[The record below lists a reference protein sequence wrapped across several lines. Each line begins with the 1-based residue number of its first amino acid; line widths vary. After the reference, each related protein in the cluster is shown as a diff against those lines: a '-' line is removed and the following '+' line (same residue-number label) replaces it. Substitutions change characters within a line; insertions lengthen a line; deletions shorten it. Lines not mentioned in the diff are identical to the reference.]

1 MFPRFITTTRSAVDN
16 GMPMAN
22 FMSKRHYLSRVIA
35 ILLVF
40 FNPVSLYSKED
51 GNMDRQIA
59 DLRKQVSM
67 MEHRVQQLK
76 DREAIENLISIY
88 GYYLDKNL
96 WDQLTDLF
104 SEDGT
109 IEISQRGV
117 YVGKKRIRESLELYG
132 PRGLPQGYLHNHIQ
146 IQPVIHIATDGKTAW
161 SRHRAFSQLGSYGK
175 AGLTHG
181 GVYEN
186 EYVKEDGIWKIKKD
200 HVYTTYFVVYGK
212 GLIAGSRGAAMPSK
226 TIPPDLPPTEVY
238 EAFPGVYIPPFHYK
252 HPVTGREIKWDG
264 HE

>member
-1 MFPRFITTTRSAVDN
+1 MEKI
-16 GMPMAN
+16 
-22 FMSKRHYLSRVIA
+22 MSKCRYLIGVIVVM
-35 ILLVF
+35 LVLI
-40 FNPVSLYSKED
+40 NPVTLYSKDD
-51 GNMDRQIA
+51 GIMDQQIMK
-59 DLRKQVSM
+59 LQGQVAV
-67 MEHRVQQLK
+67 MEHRIQQLK

-132 PRGLPQGYLHNHIQ
+132 PRGLPHGYLHNHIQ
-146 IQPVIHIATDGKTAW
+146 AQPVIHIAADGKTAW
-161 SRHRAFSQLGSYGK
+161 SRHRAISQLGSFGK
-175 AGLTHG
+175 DGLTHG

-186 EYVKEDGIWKIKKD
+186 EYVKEGGIWKIKKD

>member
-1 MFPRFITTTRSAVDN
+1 
-16 GMPMAN
+16 MPME
-22 FMSKRHYLSRVIA
+22 KTLSNRLYHAMAIA
-35 ILLVF
+35 ILLAF
-40 FNPVSLYSKED
+40 TTPISLYSKDD
-51 GNMDRQIA
+51 GPVDRQIA
-59 DLRKQVSM
+59 DLRKRIVG
-67 MEHRVQQLK
+67 MEHRIQQLK

-96 WDQLTDLF
+96 WDQLADLF
-104 SEDGT
+104 SENGT

-132 PRGLPQGYLHNHIQ
+132 PRGLPHGYLHNHIQ
-146 IQPVIHIATDGKTAW
+146 AQPVIHIAADGKTAW
-161 SRHRAFSQLGSYGK
+161 SRHRAISQLGSYGK
-175 AGLTHG
+175 DGLTHG

-200 HVYTTYFVVYGK
+200 HVYTTYFAVYGK
-212 GLIAGSRGAAMPSK
+212 GLIAGARGAAMPSEA
-226 TIPPDLPPTEVY
+226 IPPDLPPTEVY
-238 EAFPGVYIPPFHYK
+238 EAFPGVYIPPFHYS